1 MNPEIIAKNSYIS
14 VGCKKMLPLVKLIH
28 GISATKASHLL
39 SFSKIACAKDIAD
52 LLHSA
57 INNAIHNFSVQDVSS
72 LYVKEVRLG
81 RAKFLK
87 RFHARARGRGN
98 RILKHGSTLSVIL
111 SVINN

>member
-1 MNPEIIAKNSYIS
+1 MNPEIIAKNSY
-14 VGCKKMLPLVKLIH
+14 VTTGCKKMLPLVRLIH
-28 GISATKASHLL
+28 GMPATKASNLL
-39 SFSKIACAKDIAD
+39 YFSKIACAQDIAD

-57 INNAIHNFSVQDVSS
+57 INNAIHNFSIQDINS

-98 RILKHGSTLSVIL
+98 RILKHGSTLSIIL
-111 SVINN
+111 SVNN